1 MRSEGAS
8 GQRSQLSATGVVIT
22 SRVHTDGIVI
32 TFRSRS
38 DRGAVFHTRTR
49 SPLRPGA
56 VHDKMLTLD
65 PGAQI
70 SRKFTGSPGKGYL
83 VEVNGPQALYR
94 RLSGLLT
101 PGPEAAAAVDPQGRG
116 LLLVLTNEG
125 PSVDLLVS
133 DEYAPHRDVVRLAPA
148 AETRHIIPTREGG
161 SYDVTVTSS
170 RDPHFVRRFV
180 GAL

>member
-8 GQRSQLSATGVVIT
+8 GQRSQFSATGVVIT
-22 SRVHTDGIVI
+22 SRVHTDGIVV
-32 TFRSRS
+32 TFRNRG

-56 VHDKMLTLD
+56 MHDKMLTLD
-65 PGAQI
+65 PGSQI
-70 SRKFTGSPGKGYL
+70 SHKFTGSPGKGYL
-83 VEVNGPQALYR
+83 VEVHGPLALYR
-94 RLSGLLT
+94 QLSGLLA

-125 PSVDLLVS
+125 PSVDLMVS
-133 DEYAPHRDVVRLAPA
+133 DEYASQRDVVRLAPA
-148 AETRHIIPTREGG
+148 AETHHTIPTREGG

-170 RDPHFVRRFV
+170 RDPHFVRRFI